1 MPMSL
6 GLGARRKL
14 YHDVAFQHLQPWGP
28 VGLQQGVDHILELVL
43 LLSRNAI
50 PGLLGNKAEKA
61 EA

>member
-1 MPMSL
+1 MPVSL
-6 GLGARRKL
+6 GLGARWEL

-50 PGLLGNKAEKA
+50 PALLGNKAEA